1 MLPVLRVRY
10 RDEDETWLYFTPSL
24 GQMVKF
30 DKRDRA
36 NRWVYYGLHVMDWP
50 GLFQRRPLWDIVTIA
65 LLAGLAAISITTLLP
80 AFRRL
85 RRHALHG
92 WKWVFAPKKPRTTP
106 SLGWAMSDRDRI
118 AGD

>member
-1 MLPVLRVRY
+1 VLRVRY
-10 RDEDETWLYFTPSL
+10 GDENETWLYFTPSL

-50 GLFQRRPLWDIVTIA
+50 GLFNRRPLWDIVTIA
-65 LLAGLAAISITTLLP
+65 LLAGLGAMSITTLLP

-85 RRHALHG
+85 KRHVVHG
-92 WKWVFAPKKPRTTP
+92 WKWAPFSTASGVSGLVAGP
-106 SLGWAMSDRDRI
+106 SRVLQPLDFE
-118 AGD
+118 